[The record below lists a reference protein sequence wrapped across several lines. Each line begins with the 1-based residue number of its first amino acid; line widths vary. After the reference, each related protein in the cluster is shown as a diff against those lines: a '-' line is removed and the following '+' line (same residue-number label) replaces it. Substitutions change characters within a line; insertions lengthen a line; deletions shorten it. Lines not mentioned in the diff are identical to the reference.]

1 MMLPPHLQ
9 VAGMRKIILLGCFVL
24 GIMLDGC
31 SNPAE
36 LVTDA
41 ALQSASDSTT
51 SAIEVSSDT
60 HEGC

>member
-1 MMLPPHLQ
+1 
-9 VAGMRKIILLGCFVL
+9 MRKIILLGCFMLGVL
-24 GIMLDGC
+24 LGGC

-36 LVTDA
+36 TVA
-41 ALQSASDSTT
+41 EASLQSASDSTT